1 MLYRQGDRSR
11 SFYLVEKG
19 EIEMSLIPDADAL
32 DASDNAGS
40 GGGGDGGG
48 SGGSGGQT
56 LSRAIPVRSYT
67 AGECFGASGLMQ
79 GDEFRR
85 NTATAMTDVTLKVI
99 PHKHFRAPAWSKWAS
114 WWRHSW
120 PSRAPLPASEG
131 VGLPSALGGR
141 HSRSEFTG
149 RPWPFR
155 QSPPKK
161 RPYLRRFD
169 HPGVLLK
176 DNHFL
181 KAGLHATNVL
191 RAKEEQ
197 AGSKRRAEGYND
209 EDDDEVV
216 MRAKRR

>member
-1 MLYRQGDRSR
+1 VLYRQGDRSR

-32 DASDNAGS
+32 DASDDAGS

-131 VGLPSALGGR
+131 VGLPSALGG
-141 HSRSEFTG
+141 
-149 RPWPFR
+149 
-155 QSPPKK
+155 
-161 RPYLRRFD
+161 
-169 HPGVLLK
+169 
-176 DNHFL
+176 
-181 KAGLHATNVL
+181 KAQQVRLHRKAVAFQTES
-191 RAKEEQ
+191 AEKE
-197 AGSKRRAEGYND
+197 AIFA
-209 EDDDEVV
+209 
-216 MRAKRR
+216 AF

>member
-1 MLYRQGDRSR
+1 MTHI
-11 SFYLVEKG
+11 VEKG

-32 DASDNAGS
+32 DAADDAGS

-99 PHKHFRAPAWSKWAS
+99 PHKHFRVPAWSKWPS
-114 WWRHSW
+114 WWCHGW
-120 PSRAPLPASEG
+120 PSRAPQA
-131 VGLPSALGGR
+131 ALFKAWGCPPHSGGEAQQ
-141 HSRSEFTG
+141 SDFTR

-155 QSPPKK
+155 QSPPQ
-161 RPYLRRFD
+161 RGHHIR
-169 HPGVLLK
+169 GV
-176 DNHFL
+176 
-181 KAGLHATNVL
+181 
-191 RAKEEQ
+191 
-197 AGSKRRAEGYND
+197 
-209 EDDDEVV
+209 
-216 MRAKRR
+216 